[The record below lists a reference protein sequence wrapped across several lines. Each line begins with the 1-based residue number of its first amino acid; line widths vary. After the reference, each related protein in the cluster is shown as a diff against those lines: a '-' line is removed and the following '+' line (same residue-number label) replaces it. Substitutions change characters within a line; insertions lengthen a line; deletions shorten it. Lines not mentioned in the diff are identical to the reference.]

1 MILRLFTI
9 HRRPAIEAWLAHRP
23 HGIQTKSTQTQ
34 PCPDVTVDTPLMI
47 EKAVG
52 VRVPARSRRLRR
64 RHLHSRPQ
72 PLHAASPTYPA
83 APTVKSRGYAEMED
97 TTTELPLLQPVSA
110 SAHALR
116 SAGWRGRQACAR
128 DIFLGYRNGRSG

>member
-64 RHLHSRPQ
+64 RHLHGRPQ

-97 TTTELPLLQPVSA
+97 TTTPAATS
-110 SAHALR
+110 LR
-116 SAGWRGRQACAR
+116 LCTCAAKRGRQACAR

>member
-1 MILRLFTI
+1 VARPPSPRDPNKIDPNPAVSIRD
-9 HRRPAIEAWLAHRP
+9 RRRW
-23 HGIQTKSTQTQ
+23 T
-34 PCPDVTVDTPLMI
+34 DDTPLMI

-52 VRVPARSRRLRR
+52 VRVQARSRRLRR
-64 RHLHSRPQ
+64 RHLNGRPQ

-97 TTTELPLLQPVSA
+97 TTTVLPLLQPVSA